1 MKKILSLLLA
11 SALLL
16 SALPLFGVSAAE
28 SDTNKIK
35 LLSALEIMVGD
46 PDGNFRTQDPV
57 SRAEFAKIAVA
68 ASPYADLVAT
78 GAPVS
83 PFSDVPYTHWSAP
96 YVLLAVNN
104 GIVKGYTDGSFRP
117 DGTVLYEE
125 AVTMLLHLL
134 GYSDADFGLA
144 WPYGQMATAK
154 SLSLTDG
161 VSASVGEPL
170 DRGDAMTL
178 VYNLL
183 DTPAKAG
190 GADYIQ
196 TLGYTRIEDAV
207 LIATAAEEVSVGA
220 GKVLTSAGT
229 YRIGTDYDSTQ
240 TGRRGDIILKNRDE
254 VKTFLPQDQQCE
266 TYSVYQVL
274 SDDVMVMKN
283 GTLSKLGLGK
293 SLTVYHEG
301 RGTALSALL
310 NTLTVG
316 DSLTVYRDANGTPD
330 YATVSTDDL
339 VGPITV
345 QNANWLTATGLK
357 NPEIMKNGA
366 RVTATDI
373 APNDI
378 IYYSTA
384 LNRVFAYRKQVTGV
398 YEKALPNQ
406 DQPTSVVVSG
416 TTYAIEGASAL
427 DQLASGGIAIGSS
440 VTLLLGK
447 SGGIADVIT
456 PQGSVVG
463 YLTQTGTKSYETDA
477 SLGTYTGYYATV
489 IAPDGESYTY
499 ITDRDYKNS
508 KNRVVQVTF
517 DGAGVAK
524 ITTARPSVTVS
535 GAVDADNNKIGNK
548 SVAPDVKILD
558 VSTTDVDETAL
569 WTSVYLKRLDGMTL
583 SASSVLYAQT
593 NDQGQISLLIL
604 KDATGDMFD
613 YVLITKAEE
622 TVSDTRVSGQYT
634 YLKEGTSHTAMTN
647 GTTFGI
653 KTRTGAKMVSSPAG
667 VQKLSA
673 LTRISEGIT
682 QITPTTLIANG
693 TEYRVSDRVQVY
705 TRDANYGY
713 NLIPITDLT
722 LEGNRISA
730 YHDGLPKQGGQVR
743 IIIVE

>member
-1 MKKILSLLLA
+1 MKKSLSILLA
-11 SALLL
+11 LVLAL
-16 SALPLFGVSAAE
+16 SALPLFAVSAEA
-28 SDTNKIK
+28 SDANKIT

-46 PDGNFRTQDPV
+46 PDGNFRTEDPV

-68 ASPYADLVAT
+68 ASPYAELVAT
-78 GAPVS
+78 GAPIS

-134 GYSDADFGLA
+134 GYNDADFGLA

-154 SLSLTDG
+154 SLGLTDD
-161 VSASVGEPL
+161 VFATVGEPL

-183 DTPAKAG
+183 DTPAKSG

-196 TLGYTRIEDAV
+196 TLGYTRIEDAI

-220 GKVLTSAGT
+220 GKLLTSAGT
-229 YRIGTDYDSTQ
+229 YRIDSSYDATQ
-240 TGRRGDIILKNRDE
+240 TGRRGDIILENRDE
-254 VKTFLPQDQQCE
+254 VKVFLPQAQLTE

-274 SDDVMVMKN
+274 SDDVMVLKN
-283 GTLSKLGLGK
+283 GTLTKLGLGK

-310 NTLTVG
+310 GTLSVG

-345 QNANWLTATGLK
+345 QNGNWLIATGLT
-357 NPEIMKNGA
+357 NPEIMKNGV
-366 RVTATDI
+366 RVTASDI
-373 APNDI
+373 TQNDI
-378 IYYSTA
+378 LYYSTA

-427 DQLASGGIAIGSS
+427 DKLASGGNVSLGSS

-447 SGGIADVIT
+447 SGAVADVIT

-463 YLTQTGTKSYETDA
+463 YLTQTGIKSYETDA
-477 SLGTYTGYYATV
+477 SVGTYTGYYATL
-489 IAPDGESYTY
+489 ILPDGESYTY
-499 ITDRDYKNS
+499 ITDKEYDNN
-508 KNRVVQVTF
+508 KNRVVQVNF
-517 DGAGVAK
+517 DRTGTAK
-524 ITTARPSVTVS
+524 ITAARQANTIS
-535 GAVDADNNKIGNK
+535 GKVNAEKSRIGNK
-548 SVAPDVKILD
+548 SVAPDVEILD
-558 VSTTDVDETAL
+558 VSTTDSDDTAL
-569 WTSVYLKRLDGMTL
+569 WTSVYLSRLDGMTI
-583 SASSVLYAQT
+583 SASSVLYAET
-593 NDQGQISLLIL
+593 NDQDQISKLIL
-604 KDATGDMFD
+604 KDATGDMYD
-613 YVLITKAEE
+613 YVLVTKAEE
-622 TVSDTRVSGQYT
+622 TANDTLVRGEYT
-634 YLKEGTSHTAMTN
+634 YLKDGNSQTAITN
-647 GTTFGI
+647 GKTFGI
-653 KTRTGAKMVSSPAG
+653 KSRTGALLIGTGMG
-667 VQKLSA
+667 VEKLSA
-673 LTRISEGIT
+673 LSRVDDAI
-682 QITPTTLIANG
+682 TTLTPNHLVTDKA
-693 TEYRVSDRVQVY
+693 EYLISDRVQVY

-713 NLIPITDLT
+713 HLVPIDTITADS
-722 LEGNRISA
+722 GRITA
-730 YHDGLPKQGGQVR
+730 YYDKGGSRVR